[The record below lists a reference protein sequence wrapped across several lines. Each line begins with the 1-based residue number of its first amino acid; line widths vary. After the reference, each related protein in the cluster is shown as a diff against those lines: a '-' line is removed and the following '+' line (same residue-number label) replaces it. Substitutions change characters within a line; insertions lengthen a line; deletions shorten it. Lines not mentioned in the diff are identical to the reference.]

1 MAKYVG
7 KIFKVDNK
15 KLGLRESR
23 THFVYVQWYDQKNKN
38 FRCRVISSL
47 EKERVFEKN
56 DPDRYLINKT
66 PYHRNKDGSFCLF
79 KKDHYN
85 DLRKGNIEPI
95 PMGDLE
101 NATHW
106 YGFTKT
112 VILNKDDFKRQ
123 NNGLK
128 YTKKRRK

>member
-15 KLGLRESR
+15 KLGLRKSR
-23 THFVYVQWYDQKNKN
+23 THFVYVQWFDPKNKN
-38 FRCRVISSL
+38 FKCRVISSL
-47 EKERVFEKN
+47 ETERYFEKDDPHRFEINGSLHHKN
-56 DPDRYLINKT
+56 DEN
-66 PYHRNKDGSFCLF
+66 SFCFF
-79 KKDHYN
+79 KDDHYER
-85 DLRKGNIEPI
+85 LRNGDIEPI

-112 VILNKDDFKRQ
+112 VTLDKNDFKRQ